1 MTVVT
6 GLDMLNGQIHIQSK
20 INQIC
25 ISELGFGYVWQGGME
40 EVKINWICI
49 SELGVGYVWEGGLEE
64 AKMILKW
71 MIVVVR
77 Y

>member
-1 MTVVT
+1 
-6 GLDMLNGQIHIQSK
+6 
-20 INQIC
+20 
-25 ISELGFGYVWQGGME
+25 ME
-40 EVKINWICI
+40 EVKINWVCI
-49 SELGVGYVWEGGLEE
+49 SELGVGYVWEGGQEE